1 MSKINQLFSQ
11 ELKIINM
18 GLESFHKD
26 LKKQKVQSVH
36 MNWRPTAGGNK
47 KMVSLL
53 NRLKSRK

>member
-11 ELKIINM
+11 ELKVINM

-26 LKKQKVQSVH
+26 LKNQKVQSVH
-36 MNWRPTAGGNK
+36 MNWRPTANGNK

-53 NRLKSRK
+53 DRLNSKK